1 MDLTYIFSRQAWDY
15 ASSTW
20 KKSLGLGPF
29 ITQVVRYFRVDTS
42 TVRRCSTSTIPLDQT
57 ILWNMLMLRRVED
70 HFVVWEMPVEESP
83 VLDFEMPKE
92 QPQHIH
98 RTRPRSTPDNLSEPT
113 SSSPSYP
120 PRNKFERFMV
130 TSMTNRSENIF
141 RLQADVSQLSTRFKE
156 PRVRPTEFSSTWTFL
171 TLTS

>member
-1 MDLTYIFSRQAWDY
+1 M
-15 ASSTW
+15 
-20 KKSLGLGPF
+20 GLRF
-29 ITQVVRYFRVDTS
+29 LY
-42 TVRRCSTSTIPLDQT
+42 L
-57 ILWNMLMLRRVED
+57 E
-70 HFVVWEMPVEESP
+70 EESGSRTFYYTGGEILQGRHIYSSP
-83 VLDFEMPKE
+83 M
-92 QPQHIH
+92 QHFYDSFGSNDPLEYAYAPTS
-98 RTRPRSTPDNLSEPT
+98 RRSFRCMRDAGRGVTCTRFWNAERATSAYPPYSTRSTPDNLSEPT
-113 SSSPSYP
+113 SSLPSYP